1 MIKVGLCGGIGSGK
15 STVCRLFS
23 SLGIA
28 VYIADDQAKRL
39 MISSPELICAITD
52 AFGAECYVDG
62 VLNRS
67 YLAAQIFSDNAK
79 REKLNSIVH
88 PAVCRDFV
96 SWAEAQDGKYVVVE
110 SAILFESGL
119 DKVVDISV
127 AVVVDS
133 QTAIERAMARDG
145 ASRESIEARMAVQ
158 MTSDQLAARADYTID
173 NTTLEALK
181 SQVVHLDKIFRSR

>member
-15 STVCRLFS
+15 STVCGLFS
-23 SLGIA
+23 SLGVA
-28 VYIADDQAKRL
+28 VYIADDRAKQL
-39 MISSPELICAITD
+39 MVSSPELISAITD

-67 YLAAQIFSDNAK
+67 YLAAQIFSDSGK

-96 SWAEAQDGKYVVVE
+96 VWAEAQAGDYVVVE

-145 ASRESIEARMAVQ
+145 ASREAIEARMAVQ
-158 MTSDQLAARADYTID
+158 MTSAELAARADYVIE
-173 NTTLEALK
+173 NTTIAALE
-181 SQVVHLDKIFRSR
+181 SQVAHLDKIFRSR